1 MLLVARGD
9 VQVRARAV
17 ADDVLLEV
25 ADQGMGITPEQLPR
39 LFQAFERLDMEGAVE
54 GTGIGLALSRSLMAL
69 MHGEMPDQNA
79 ISRAWSEAQAITP
92 LIFRA

>member
-1 MLLVARGD
+1 MTDHSANGATNHAEHHPARTPHAEFYVYFALIFLVATPFAILGWIMS
-9 VQVRARAV
+9 AV
-17 ADDVLLEV
+17 
-25 ADQGMGITPEQLPR
+25 
-39 LFQAFERLDMEGAVE
+39 
-54 GTGIGLALSRSLMAL
+54 

>member
-1 MLLVARGD
+1 MTDHSTNGVETHAEHHPARTPHAEFYVYFALIFIVATPFAILGWI
-9 VQVRARAV
+9 ASAV
-17 ADDVLLEV
+17 
-25 ADQGMGITPEQLPR
+25 
-39 LFQAFERLDMEGAVE
+39 
-54 GTGIGLALSRSLMAL
+54 